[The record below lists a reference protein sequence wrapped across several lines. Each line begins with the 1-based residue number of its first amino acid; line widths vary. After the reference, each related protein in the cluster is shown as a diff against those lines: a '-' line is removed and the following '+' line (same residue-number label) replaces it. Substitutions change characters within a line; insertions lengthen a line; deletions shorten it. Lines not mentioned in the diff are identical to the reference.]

1 MRDADGVETEK
12 PVEYSKEKLPPCLH
26 GSTCP
31 KGTIHTAKQK
41 ELTPANQQCL
51 RAFRRWRA
59 SGGNGGNG
67 GNGGSG
73 LGEVDE
79 LAADNFAILER
90 IHREFEKRDDAKRL
104 AVELGGI
111 LVRAMSS

>member
-1 MRDADGVETEK
+1 VRDAEGVETEK
-12 PVEYSKEKLPPCLH
+12 PVEYSKDKLPPCLH

-41 ELTPANQQCL
+41 ELTPVNQQCL
-51 RAFRRWRA
+51 RAFRRWKA
-59 SGGNGGNG
+59 SGGNGV
-67 GNGGSG
+67 
-73 LGEVDE
+73 GEVDE
-79 LAADNFAILER
+79 LAAENFAILDR